1 MPTINPFNDVESQS
15 LPYPTGIAGQSDL
28 RSIAALE
35 VGTGARSFKGDGSG
49 IWMGANK
56 FEDAP
61 FKVNMQGQLIASGT
75 NGAITVNN
83 VDGRIEFYDAAG
95 IMIGV
100 IGYAQGLF

>member
-1 MPTINPFNDVESQS
+1 MPIINPFNDIESQS
-15 LPYPTGIAGQSDL
+15 LPHPTNLAGLDDL
-28 RSIAALE
+28 RSVAALE

-75 NGAITVNN
+75 NGAITLNN

-95 IMIGV
+95 IMIGI